1 MSTPEMVVPWTQE
14 PGLPSR
20 PSRLRE
26 GAGQSPPE
34 LTQGTA
40 EGRDLTAV
48 MLLESQ
54 IKVVSTQTRNSENI
68 SNGAAIKK
76 MR

>member
-1 MSTPEMVVPWTQE
+1 MGVPWAQE
-14 PGLPSR
+14 PGLPSS
-20 PSRLRE
+20 PPRLRA

-34 LTQGTA
+34 LTQGTT
-40 EGRDLTAV
+40 EGRDLTAA

-68 SNGAAIKK
+68 SIGAAIKK
-76 MR
+76 IR